1 MIVSKPRL
9 NTIFALS
16 IFLVLV
22 FGSFFLLLDSLLSNE
37 SYFIVKLILTPITL
51 VIALLVL
58 GKLLGAIKI
67 VKAGNNKLD
76 IFFPISRSRIDLP
89 LEQIKGWRED
99 VVKTKQGE
107 FRETKIVYGKKK
119 VIKLSNKENTEYE
132 KLLKYLNQKAKKQKA
147 S

>member
-1 MIVSKPRL
+1 MIVSKPRF

-67 VKAGNNKLD
+67 VKAGNNRLD

-107 FRETKIVYGKKK
+107 FRETKIVYGNKK
-119 VIKLSNKENTEYE
+119 VIKLSNKENTEYK